1 MKKLWYFAPSGSIF
15 SLLALI
21 LSKATW
27 SFRLP
32 VLFFGFLDPLQSPLP
47 ILNRSE
53 HTNSTKTEQV
63 NMADLKESVLECSRV
78 LLKWLFCYFHQLST
92 VQSRACSTCISP
104 CLALA
109 QLPMRRQLHRT
120 KATSLHQ
127 SQPDF
132 LSPSNA
138 CVLPPVIWNDES
150 HENNVPIE
158 NLSSLNCTS
167 QVSRVCVTLSGNFTD
182 LFYNKRR

>member
-1 MKKLWYFAPSGSIF
+1 
-15 SLLALI
+15 
-21 LSKATW
+21 
-27 SFRLP
+27 
-32 VLFFGFLDPLQSPLP
+32 
-47 ILNRSE
+47 
-53 HTNSTKTEQV
+53 
-63 NMADLKESVLECSRV
+63 MADLKESVLECSRV

-158 NLSSLNCTS
+158 NFK
-167 QVSRVCVTLSGNFTD
+167 VP
-182 LFYNKRR
+182 